1 MLTPVDKSHRVFCP
15 CSRRGYAAVA
25 AASSWDFGW
34 DWLTMTTLTAIQPHP
49 MDATITHNN
58 QIEQR
63 REEEKGQVKVAAA
76 LAKRGGV

>member
-1 MLTPVDKSHRVFCP
+1 
-15 CSRRGYAAVA
+15 
-25 AASSWDFGW
+25 
-34 DWLTMTTLTAIQPHP
+34 